1 MPDNPAPEL
10 ALTAERVSLKPAVPH
25 SKVTSVGMRTQL
37 AAALTVVL
45 ILAAVLANTAIRPLT
60 AAASRSVRKRAAITL
75 VRAVAGQV
83 ALLPSDRAALEPL
96 VTDTVGEGA
105 LSAVTIL
112 DSRGNS
118 LAHAGSMLHPLPR
131 APFVDTQDESAQ
143 TLFLV
148 TAIPSGGAMVAE
160 VSLGQTASERGLVA
174 GVLLYTLVASA
185 TALFVLYALLTRYAV
200 RPLEALTRAAERVAN
215 GSREVRA
222 SPQGS
227 MEIARAAVAF
237 NAMTEDLAARE
248 AELKARVQ
256 QLEQAQRELQEAQS
270 QLVRSERLAVVGRL
284 SAGIAHEVGNPL
296 AAIVGLADVMKEGGL
311 EESEVQDFSQR
322 IAKEADRIHRTVRE
336 LLDYARARP
345 QTENSHTDA
354 GDVHEALEQVRR
366 LLEPQKSMK
375 DVVFIVEEQLES
387 AKVLLASDRLVQ
399 VVLNLVLNAADAIR
413 DETSVERGAGQIVLR
428 VKRSSHAER
437 VLIEVQDNGPG
448 IADKLKSQVFEPF
461 FTTKPAGE
469 GTGLGL
475 AICASLVEQ
484 AGGSVRA
491 LDRTDG
497 QRGAVLCV
505 ELLLAKPVE

>member
-1 MPDNPAPEL
+1 MKSDGATHEQ
-10 ALTAERVSLKPAVPH
+10 
-25 SKVTSVGMRTQL
+25 VTSIGMRTQL
-37 AAALTVVL
+37 AFALTVVL
-45 ILAAVLANTAIRPLT
+45 LLAAVLANTAIRPLT
-60 AAASRSVRKRAAITL
+60 AATSRAVRRRAAVTL

-83 ALLPSDRAALEPL
+83 ALLPQERSSIEPL
-96 VTDTVGEGA
+96 VTDTVGEGG
-105 LSAVTIL
+105 LSAVNVF

-118 LAHAGSMLHPLPR
+118 LAHAGNLVHRLPNP
-131 APFVDTQDESAQ
+131 PFVDTQEESAH
-143 TLFLV
+143 TLYLV

-200 RPLEALTRAAERVAN
+200 RPLEALTRAAERVAS
-215 GSREVRA
+215 GARGVRA
-222 SPQGS
+222 NPQGS

-237 NAMTEDLAARE
+237 NAMTEDLARHE
-248 AELKARVQ
+248 EELKTRV
-256 QLEQAQRELQEAQS
+256 LELEKAQRELQEAQS

-336 LLDYARARP
+336 LLDYARAKP
-345 QTENSHTDA
+345 QATATASDSSAVVEEP
-354 GDVHEALEQVRR
+354 GDVHDAIEQVRR
-366 LLEPQKSMK
+366 LLQPQKSMK
-375 DVVFIVEEQLES
+375 DVTLLVDEQS
-387 AKVLLASDRLVQ
+387 PSMKVRLGSDRLVQ
-399 VVLNLVLNAADAIR
+399 VLLNLVLNAADAVR
-413 DETSVERGAGQIVLR
+413 AQSSGEIVLR
-428 VKRSSHAER
+428 VREHTER
-437 VLIEVQDNGPG
+437 ASKHVLIDVQDNGPG
-448 IADKLKSQVFEPF
+448 IDDKLKAQVFEPF

-491 LDRTDG
+491 LDREDG
-497 QRGAVLCV
+497 AKGVVLRI
-505 ELLLAKPVE
+505 ELPVV